1 MKKITDLMRE
11 KYGLS
16 RITKTIALGPKDTIY
31 EMFNKT
37 AKFIYKNGLA
47 NDDWTEQDFISGIKK
62 LDSSVKNLQRVLLP
76 DESVKEGDFQITQFE
91 LNMINSACDFKRAKY
106 TDKSWENHIYLATN
120 DKGKKSVIIVDP
132 LNSHIEYADQSWHW
146 RYSMETKKLSK
157 LKITGNRE
165 VHVYHGNILIGKV
178 KLFDEMK
185 REVSFDDISS
195 IAKKAQITER
205 DVALKYAEIT
215 RDLFNPEY
223 RKYTYRFEKDTLI
236 DEALK
241 YGSFDP
247 DDEACYLEYKDNIWS
262 KPGVEELIV
271 RNAFIDKVK
280 HYLLNTYS
288 FFLQAKYEDDQ
299 LGMSHARFYQQK
311 RNIKKEN
318 LKEMQRLSNSWS
330 DYLAGVEIDND
341 VDLTKLHKLVPEIT
355 ATLPLLPKASDG
367 AKPILRFRKLQ
378 NHKALGMFTTFNNT
392 IALDFREINGQPGL
406 QSFIHEYGHFLDYH
420 SDSIALSLQD
430 NFTNKI
436 VSNVAVYLNECA
448 LQGEITVGKRGLNY
462 LLTPTEVFARAFEL
476 YVSHLGF
483 NNSLIK
489 KPELYAGKTR
499 YEYLCFSNIK
509 EEIFNYF
516 DDRFPALKD
525 SIAEFLAPKPSFE
538 VADTSPRFEKTSNLM
553 PKTDCKYDQLSLF

>member
-16 RITKTIALGPKDTIY
+16 RITKTIILSPKDTIY
-31 EMFNKT
+31 EMFDKT

-47 NDDWTEQDFISGIKK
+47 NDDWTEQDFISGIKE
-62 LDSSVKNLQRVLLP
+62 LDSSVKNLQKVLLP
-76 DESVKEGDFQITQFE
+76 DESAKEGDFQITQFE
-91 LNMINSACDFKRAKY
+91 VDMINSACDFKTAKY
-106 TDKSWENHIYLATN
+106 TDKSWKNHIYLATD

-146 RYSMETKKLSK
+146 RNTMGTKKLSEF
-157 LKITGNRE
+157 KITGNRE
-165 VHVYHGNILIGKV
+165 VHVYHGNILIGKA

-205 DVALKYAEIT
+205 GVALKYAEIT

-223 RKYTYRFEKDTLI
+223 RKYTYRFKKDILI
-236 DEALK
+236 DEALR

-247 DDEACYLEYKDNIWS
+247 DDEVCYLEYKGHIWS
-262 KPGVEELIV
+262 KPGVEEHIV

-311 RNIKKEN
+311 KNIKKEN

-355 ATLPLLPKASDG
+355 ATLPLLPKVSDG

-392 IALDFREINGQPGL
+392 IALDFRDINGQPGL

-430 NFTNKI
+430 NFINKI
-436 VSNVAVYLNECA
+436 VGNVAVYLNECA
-448 LQGEITVGKRGLNY
+448 LQSEITIGKRGLNY

-509 EEIFNYF
+509 EEVFNYF

-538 VADTSPRFEKTSNLM
+538 VADTSPRFEKTSNPM
-553 PKTDCKYDQLSLF
+553 PKIDCKYDQLSLF